1 MYGSRGYQ
9 HKLVDIKEFEL
20 SWMDEDMDLEETFM
34 EEEEEELFDP
44 DNLTAYLMSV
54 AASLY

>member
-1 MYGSRGYQ
+1 M
-9 HKLVDIKEFEL
+9 DIKEFEL
-20 SWMDEDMDLEETFM
+20 SWMDEDMDLEETFL

-54 AASLY
+54 APSLY